1 MKVGI
6 IIDLIIVVLFIL
18 SVWEGYKKGL
28 TKSLLKIFTFILAI
42 IISFILFKPISSF
55 IINQTQIDDNI
66 QDNIIRTFNA
76 EDSKENK
83 QEIKEKDNTEEI
95 SNIFYNYIEE
105 KITQVED
112 EAKEYVIEIASREI
126 TDAIINIIVFILV
139 FIISRL
145 ILIFVKALADL
156 ITKIPVIK
164 QFDEL
169 GGGIYGVLRAV
180 VIIMILFTILAIV
193 LPLMPDTNILAIIDE
208 SILSKFIYENNMI
221 IRIILWN
228 MR

>member
-66 QDNIIRTFNA
+66 QETIIKTFEE
-76 EDSKENK
+76 EDVKENK
-83 QEIKEKDNTEEI
+83 QEIKEKKEAKETP
-95 SNIFYNYIEE
+95 NIFYNYIED
-105 KITQVED
+105 KIMQVGD
-112 EAKEYVIEIASREI
+112 EAKEYVIETASREI
-126 TDAIINIIVFILV
+126 TDAIIDIIVFIVV
-139 FIISRL
+139 FIISRI
-145 ILIFVKALADL
+145 ILIFIKAIADL

-169 GGGIYGVLRAV
+169 GGGIYGLLRAI

-193 LPLMPDTNILAIIDE
+193 LPFMQNANSLTIIDE

-221 IRIILWN
+221 IRIIL
-228 MR
+228 

>member
-221 IRIILWN
+221 IRIIL
-228 MR
+228 